1 MFVLLNSIILDR
13 PFLILIKE
21 RSQVITSIFP
31 SISARSTFLAFVL
44 SNIVTF
50 LLVVNFQSN
59 CPLPT
64 SIQYTC
70 FALFFNN
77 TSVKPPVDAPISTQT
92 FSLISTSNF
101 LIASESL
108 TPPLETHSCC
118 LFKTLISIFSENLT
132 PAFSI
137 FFH

>member
-1 MFVLLNSIILDR
+1 M
-13 PFLILIKE
+13 
-21 RSQVITSIFP
+21 
-31 SISARSTFLAFVL
+31 
-44 SNIVTF
+44 VTF

-77 TSVKPPVDAPISTQT
+77 TSVKPPVDAPISTHT
-92 FSLISTSNF
+92 FSLISMSNF

-108 TPPLETHSCC
+108 MPPLETHSCC
-118 LFKTLISIFSENLT
+118 LFKILTLIFSEKLT
-132 PAFSI
+132 KLTNFLMHRTS
-137 FFH
+137 